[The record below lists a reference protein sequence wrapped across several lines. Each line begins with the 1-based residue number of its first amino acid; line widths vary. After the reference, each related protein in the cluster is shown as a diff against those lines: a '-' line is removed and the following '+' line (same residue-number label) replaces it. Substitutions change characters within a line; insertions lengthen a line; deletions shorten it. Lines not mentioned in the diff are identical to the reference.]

1 MQLTPRL
8 ILLASQSFYHLNPIT
23 TTLPLTA
30 DSCFLAL
37 LISLSHTL
45 STFLLRLIDFR
56 QSPHPS
62 PIPLTKRHRTPR
74 PAVPPRIYHVQLVRK
89 RRYNPISSRK
99 QILCRLCPRRIFRYN
114 TTTLSYRIIEY
125 PVLRRIADLRTG
137 SHHGYGISVLL
148 QRSRMCKSINPPSP
162 YRL

>member
-1 MQLTPRL
+1 MYEY
-8 ILLASQSFYHLNPIT
+8 ISQRWLYLCFCSFFIFLHETAL
-23 TTLPLTA
+23 LTA

-37 LISLSHTL
+37 LIPLSHTL

-74 PAVPPRIYHVQLVRK
+74 PAVLPRIYHVQLVRK

-114 TTTLSYRIIEY
+114 TTTLSYLPCAPAASRPPDRFPSRLWYI
-125 PVLRRIADLRTG
+125 
-137 SHHGYGISVLL
+137 
-148 QRSRMCKSINPPSP
+148 RSPSAQPCVHKHQSPSP